1 MLTEKI
7 IFQNR
12 GLPFFFC
19 FDLPPTPGLSKGHR
33 FSVFFG
39 TLPLFSEHFTKFSS
53 SSNHRNFFV
62 PFPFPFPSIP
72 GNNSLWFPFPNFGN
86 VFFHSLPVPEFRE
99 CLFSFPSRSRILGMD
114 FFIPFPFPNF
124 GNGIFNSLP
133 VPKLWEWNFLFP
145 FPFPNPQKSFPLTPG
160 SRRHVMRT
168 PGDPGRGGGFGGDS
182 SAGCFWRM
190 GCRSWGQPCVLS
202 PACRPQRPG
211 WHRQSPHP
219 SKGYGPCSVL
229 EFESQGVRWWCLLL
243 TWSRNR
249 LHLFWLLSVGERKW
263 KWETVCW
270 YWT

>member
-1 MLTEKI
+1 MKWSLNSIVLYNLLKI
-7 IFQNR
+7 NQCCTA
-12 GLPFFFC
+12 LQSQLLLFC
-19 FDLPPTPGLSKGHR
+19 A
-33 FSVFFG
+33 VF
-39 TLPLFSEHFTKFSS
+39 LCSCVAH
-53 SSNHRNFFV
+53 
-62 PFPFPFPSIP
+62 
-72 GNNSLWFPFPNFGN
+72 WF
-86 VFFHSLPVPEFRE
+86 
-99 CLFSFPSRSRILGMD
+99 
-114 FFIPFPFPNF
+114 
-124 GNGIFNSLP
+124 
-133 VPKLWEWNFLFP
+133 FLFQSIFRAP
-145 FPFPNPQKSFPLTPG
+145 ERSC

-211 WHRQSPHP
+211 GHRQSPHP

-270 YWT
+270 LLVLNLNCWGCQAELFGGWQNKCQSPLPP